1 MKKLSELILSA
12 YVSFKNQLLSVRSTK
27 FTKNIRSRAH
37 ESLEKRLES
46 QEQSIRSL
54 EDEVNEAQSLA
65 KSSAQVYDEVFIVS
79 YFEFFRLL
87 SYYKKNWRF
96 WKNMIGKKNLSPSIT
111 FELFNS
117 PLGLSKS

>member
-1 MKKLSELILSA
+1 MSE
-12 YVSFKNQLLSVRSTK
+12 VPNLL
-27 FTKNIRSRAH
+27 KNIRSRAH

-96 WKNMIGKKNLSPSIT
+96 WKNMIGKKNLLPSIT
-111 FELFNS
+111 FERFNS